1 MAGTDLAQLLLKQC
15 VTVVLLLLV
24 LRLLS
29 GASAAR
35 RVFAARCGVV
45 ALLLMPLAWLALPS
59 AAPAFR
65 FDMSLAVSALVQP
78 PLEIPAIVT
87 TAVVPDL
94 DHAVSL
100 PARGAQWGRWLLA
113 AYVFGVAWHL
123 LRLAAGVWRLYRA
136 AAQARA
142 LVAQPWVDAL
152 ARLRTELGLRRQ
164 VCLLVDDMAVSPY
177 SWGWRTPVIVL
188 DHCGVDSADP
198 DAMLAHELAH
208 IRAYDWPMLLLARVL
223 FALYWWHPLMY
234 PLRRMLEH
242 DTECAADDAVLAAG
256 VRPSHYAHTL
266 LTVSRQVF
274 GGTGGTVAN
283 RIASR
288 GAMLVA
294 RIAALLEARR
304 PRGRVSARQW
314 WGGALATLALVGLI
328 GNLQWRGEQV
338 LWPDALLPAAGGG
351 HHDTIALLAALDNP
365 NFRQLAV
372 AMRAAV
378 IRSASAPP
386 FLPCCWPCA
395 IRGRW

>member
-123 LRLAAGVWRLYRA
+123 LRLAAGVWRLCRA

-152 ARLRTELGLRRQ
+152 ARLRTELGL
-164 VCLLVDDMAVSPY
+164 LVDDMAVSPY

-188 DHCGVDSADP
+188 DHCSVDSADP
-198 DAMLAHELAH
+198 DAVLAHELAH

-294 RIAALLEARR
+294 RIAAPCSRR
-304 PRGRVSARQW
+304 
-314 WGGALATLALVGLI
+314 
-328 GNLQWRGEQV
+328 
-338 LWPDALLPAAGGG
+338 
-351 HHDTIALLAALDNP
+351 
-365 NFRQLAV
+365 AV
-372 AMRAAV
+372 RAA
-378 IRSASAPP
+378 ASVPASGGV
-386 FLPCCWPCA
+386 
-395 IRGRW
+395 GRWPRWRWSA